1 MTLEPARHYFRN
13 PLATMVTTA
22 GRVIFT
28 MPGEAHHC
36 ADLDCNA
43 ASEIWEALA
52 TPISGADLI
61 ARTERGLQSL
71 SRLVEFLVERTFVLR
86 WTPGE
91 LNSNDS
97 SAQEGTRERPCP
109 HLVLGV
115 TGAVQAVFVPQLVQ
129 RLHNYFAE
137 RVDVV
142 LTASAQKF
150 LQPRALAVLGV
161 GVWSDPFEGVETGLV
176 PHNHLATRT
185 NLVLVLPATADAISR
200 LAHGACSDLLSLI
213 VSATRAPVVVVPSMN
228 PAMWRHP
235 ATQRNIQLLRDDGVF
250 VVEPGPASSVADEVT
265 HQVGGIG
272 LGPDS
277 ANLIE
282 VLGIVLRLSR

>member
-13 PLATMVTTA
+13 PLATAVTTA

-28 MPGEAHHC
+28 MPGEAAHQC
-36 ADLDCNA
+36 ADVDCNA

-61 ARTERGLQSL
+61 ARTERGLQSV
-71 SRLVEFLVERTFVLR
+71 SQLVEFLVERTFVLR
-86 WTPGE
+86 WTPE
-91 LNSNDS
+91 KLS
-97 SAQEGTRERPCP
+97 SGSSDQKGTRERPCR

-115 TGAVQAVFVPQLVQ
+115 TGAVQAVFVPRLVQ
-129 RLHNYFAE
+129 RLSDYFAE

-161 GVWSDPFEGVETGLV
+161 GVWSDPFESVETGQV
-176 PHNHLATRT
+176 PHNHLATT
-185 NLVLVLPATADAISR
+185 ADLVLVLPATADAIFR

-213 VSATRAPVVVVPSMN
+213 VSSTRAPVVVVPSMN
-228 PAMWRHP
+228 PAMWGHP
-235 ATQRNIQLLRDDGVF
+235 TTQRNIHLLRGDGVF
-250 VVEPGPASSVADEVT
+250 VVEPGPATSVADDVT

-282 VLGIVLRLSR
+282 ALGIVLRLSR